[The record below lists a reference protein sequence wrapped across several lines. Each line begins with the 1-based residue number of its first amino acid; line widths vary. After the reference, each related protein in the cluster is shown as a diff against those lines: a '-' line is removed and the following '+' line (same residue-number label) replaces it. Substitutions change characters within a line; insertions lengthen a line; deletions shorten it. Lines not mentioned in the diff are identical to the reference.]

1 MHRCT
6 WLFSY
11 VQACFCSDRRPKLER
26 ENKEKVYNNTYDKP
40 KETNAKSQRRWCR
53 KLVGKS
59 ELEVIYLMKMTIMI
73 RYMQI
78 RELIGLK

>member
-40 KETNAKSQRRWCR
+40 KETNAKSQRR
-53 KLVGKS
+53 
-59 ELEVIYLMKMTIMI
+59 
-73 RYMQI
+73 
-78 RELIGLK
+78 